1 MLHQPPPP
9 TGPRASGR
17 LASSRLPSRGGI
29 QKRNTTPARVDKD
42 GDLVMDQ
49 AGANVRASGRGR
61 GAAIRGSARV
71 RRTGISESLGAR
83 TSRPTRTGIDP
94 SAIQKA
100 VLRGMGSSETA
111 PRGPRSSL
119 RNIRGRGII
128 RPTDEAWDQITVK
141 GFKQSKAA
149 TNPGGGISELIAF
162 LERKA
167 THPDA
172 PETVKIK
179 KSRLQGD
186 ALIISVRPED
196 TSKIERLN
204 NFQFAG
210 AALGIEVSRRKT
222 SEPLA
227 SNADSETPNTID
239 VLKSVLSRR
248 YNTDEKLLDLSQ
260 LGTDP
265 ELVNIG
271 MFSTTSRES
280 KFFPALMKICDS
292 IFTTAHAKEEAV
304 VSVSLANNALIT
316 IASVTTLSQTFP
328 ALKNLDLSNN
338 KLKNLTALEG
348 WRWKFRKL
356 DQLILTGNPIEAE
369 VPKYKDDVIK
379 WYPTLTLLNS
389 IQIRSLEDA
398 RAAVN
403 GKLPIPILGPSFR
416 DEAAISENFVK
427 QFFPA
432 YDGDRTALVNGY
444 YDAQS
449 TFSISIN
456 LSAPHTA
463 ETTNQKLPGW
473 EAYLRKSR
481 NLTKIT
487 HPPSRMSRLHT
498 GTESIRDGF
507 TTLPVTRHPDIMAEP
522 QKWCVE
528 CHTIPGLPDP
538 TGQSSSGVGGLM
550 VMVHGEFT
558 EVDVST
564 GHSTATR
571 SFDRTFVLGPGGGVG
586 GIRVACDTLVLRA
599 YGGHDAWRPEV
610 EDGAAI
616 PRTQAQ
622 VQHQIDMPA
631 GFALSGPGKTEEQVQ
646 KEVLAVELSKGTG
659 MTLEFSGLCLEQS
672 GWNLEGAAASF
683 EQAKVCLHALDT

>member
-1 MLHQPPPP
+1 M
-9 TGPRASGR
+9 
-17 LASSRLPSRGGI
+17 
-29 QKRNTTPARVDKD
+29 
-42 GDLVMDQ
+42 
-49 AGANVRASGRGR
+49 
-61 GAAIRGSARV
+61 
-71 RRTGISESLGAR
+71 
-83 TSRPTRTGIDP
+83 
-94 SAIQKA
+94 
-100 VLRGMGSSETA
+100 
-111 PRGPRSSL
+111 
-119 RNIRGRGII
+119 
-128 RPTDEAWDQITVK
+128 
-141 GFKQSKAA
+141 
-149 TNPGGGISELIAF
+149 
-162 LERKA
+162 
-167 THPDA
+167 
-172 PETVKIK
+172 
-179 KSRLQGD
+179 
-186 ALIISVRPED
+186 RPED
-196 TSKIERLN
+196 TPKIERLN

-210 AALGIEVSRRKT
+210 ATLGIEVSRRKI

-227 SNADSETPNTID
+227 SNADSETPNTIN

-248 YNTDEKLLDLSQ
+248 YSTDAKLLDLSQ

-292 IFTTAHAKEEAV
+292 IFTTAHAKEEAI
-304 VSVSLANNALIT
+304 VSVSLANNALTT

-338 KLKNLTALEG
+338 QLKNLTALDG

-356 DQLILTGNPIEAE
+356 DQIILTGNPIETE
-369 VPKYKDDVIK
+369 VPTYKDDIVK
-379 WYPTLTLLNS
+379 WYPTLTTLNT

-398 RAAVN
+398 RAAVKR
-403 GKLPIPILGPSFR
+403 KLPIPILGPSFR
-416 DEAAISENFVK
+416 DEAAISETFVK
-427 QFFPA
+427 HFFPA

-456 LSAPHTA
+456 LSAPHIA
-463 ETTNQKLPGW
+463 ETTSQKPPGW

-487 HPPSRMSRLHT
+487 HPPSRMSRLYT
-498 GTESIRDGF
+498 GAESIKDGF

-550 VMVHGEFT
+550 VMLHGEFA
-558 EVDVST
+558 EVDVSS
-564 GHSTATR
+564 GQSTAIR

-586 GIRVACDTLVLRA
+586 GIRVACDTLVLRQ

-610 EDGAAI
+610 EDSASDPTA
-616 PRTQAQ
+616 QA
-622 VQHQIDMPA
+622 QHQINVPA
-631 GFALSGPGKTEEQVQ
+631 GFALSAPGKTEEQVQ
-646 KEVLAVELSKGTG
+646 KEVLAVELSKATG
-659 MTLEFSGLCLEQS
+659 MTLEFSGLCLEQC

-683 EQAKVCLHALDT
+683 GQAKVCLHIFVT

>member
-1 MLHQPPPP
+1 M
-9 TGPRASGR
+9 
-17 LASSRLPSRGGI
+17 
-29 QKRNTTPARVDKD
+29 
-42 GDLVMDQ
+42 
-49 AGANVRASGRGR
+49 
-61 GAAIRGSARV
+61 
-71 RRTGISESLGAR
+71 
-83 TSRPTRTGIDP
+83 
-94 SAIQKA
+94 
-100 VLRGMGSSETA
+100 
-111 PRGPRSSL
+111 
-119 RNIRGRGII
+119 
-128 RPTDEAWDQITVK
+128 
-141 GFKQSKAA
+141 
-149 TNPGGGISELIAF
+149 
-162 LERKA
+162 
-167 THPDA
+167 
-172 PETVKIK
+172 
-179 KSRLQGD
+179 
-186 ALIISVRPED
+186 RPED
-196 TSKIERLN
+196 TPKIERLN

-210 AALGIEVSRRKT
+210 ATLGIEVSRRKI

-227 SNADSETPNTID
+227 SNADSETPNTIN

-248 YNTDEKLLDLSQ
+248 YSTDAKLLDLSQ

-292 IFTTAHAKEEAV
+292 IFTTAHAKEEAI
-304 VSVSLANNALIT
+304 VSVSLANNALTT

-338 KLKNLTALEG
+338 QLKNLTALEG

-356 DQLILTGNPIEAE
+356 DQIILTGNPIETE
-369 VPKYKDDVIK
+369 VPTYKDDIVK
-379 WYPTLTLLNS
+379 WYPTLTTLNT

-398 RAAVN
+398 RAAVKH
-403 GKLPIPILGPSFR
+403 KLPIPILGPSFR
-416 DEAAISENFVK
+416 DEAAISETFVK
-427 QFFPA
+427 HFFPA

-456 LSAPHTA
+456 LSAPHIA
-463 ETTNQKLPGW
+463 ETTSQKPPGW

-487 HPPSRMSRLHT
+487 HPPSRMSRLYT
-498 GTESIRDGF
+498 GAESIKDGLA
-507 TTLPVTRHPDIMAEP
+507 TLPVTRHPDIMAEP

-550 VMVHGEFT
+550 VMLHGEFA

-564 GHSTATR
+564 GQSTAIR

-586 GIRVACDTLVLRA
+586 GIRVACDTLVLRQ

-610 EDGAAI
+610 EDSASDPTA
-616 PRTQAQ
+616 QAH
-622 VQHQIDMPA
+622 HQINVPA
-631 GFALSGPGKTEEQVQ
+631 GFALSAPGKTEEQVQ
-646 KEVLAVELSKGTG
+646 KEVLAVELSKATG
-659 MTLEFSGLCLEQS
+659 MTLEFSGLCLEQC

-683 EQAKVCLHALDT
+683 GQAKATLPAEAFVTS

>member
-1 MLHQPPPP
+1 M
-9 TGPRASGR
+9 
-17 LASSRLPSRGGI
+17 
-29 QKRNTTPARVDKD
+29 
-42 GDLVMDQ
+42 
-49 AGANVRASGRGR
+49 
-61 GAAIRGSARV
+61 
-71 RRTGISESLGAR
+71 RR
-83 TSRPTRTGIDP
+83 
-94 SAIQKA
+94 
-100 VLRGMGSSETA
+100 
-111 PRGPRSSL
+111 
-119 RNIRGRGII
+119 
-128 RPTDEAWDQITVK
+128 
-141 GFKQSKAA
+141 
-149 TNPGGGISELIAF
+149 
-162 LERKA
+162 
-167 THPDA
+167 
-172 PETVKIK
+172 
-179 KSRLQGD
+179 
-186 ALIISVRPED
+186 ED
-196 TSKIERLN
+196 TSKIERLHN
-204 NFQFAG
+204 YQFAG
-210 AALGIEVSRRKT
+210 ATLGIEVSHRQT
-222 SEPLA
+222 TEPLA
-227 SNADSETPNTID
+227 SDADSETPNTIN

-248 YNTDEKLLDLSQ
+248 YNTDAKLLDLSQ

-265 ELVNIG
+265 ELINIG

-292 IFTTAHAKEEAV
+292 IFTTAHAKEEAI
-304 VSVSLANNALIT
+304 VSVSLANNALTT

-328 ALKNLDLSNN
+328 ALRNLDLSNN
-338 KLKNLTALEG
+338 QLKSLSAIEG

-356 DQLILTGNPIEAE
+356 DQLILTGNPIETE
-369 VPKYKDDVIK
+369 LPTYKDDILK
-379 WYPTLTLLNS
+379 WYPTLITLNT

-403 GKLPIPILGPSFR
+403 GKLPIPVLGPSFR

-427 QFFPA
+427 HFFPA

-456 LSAPHTA
+456 LSAPRAA
-463 ETTNQKLPGW
+463 ETANQKPLSW
-473 EAYLRKSR
+473 EAYLKKSR
-481 NLTKIT
+481 NLTKVT
-487 HPPSRMSRLHT
+487 RPPGRMSRLYT

-558 EVDVST
+558 EADVST
-564 GHSTATR
+564 GQSTAIR

-586 GIRVACDTLVLRA
+586 GIRVACDTLVLRH
-599 YGGHDAWRPEV
+599 YGGHDAWRTEV
-610 EDGAAI
+610 EDSASI
-616 PRTQAQ
+616 PAPQA
-622 VQHQIDMPA
+622 QHQINVPA

-659 MTLEFSGLCLEQS
+659 MTLEFSGLCLEQC

-683 EQAKVCLHALDT
+683 EQAKVCLHPFDTWQSGSYSVV